1 MINAFT
7 KLSIRTRLTA
17 IMLFIGLLF
26 ISIWVVASVNLSNV
40 SDNNRKVNEAY
51 IPVFKNL
58 LKADTDLHQVILAER
73 TVFMNAAH
81 DADLHKKY
89 IADFNKD
96 IGQAIKRIRSYKELS
111 DAGIAPN
118 MDETIDKIEGL
129 IIQWQTQSVIKL
141 NETSLE
147 KQRDHSHFSTHTSE
161 PIFSELTELLDTL
174 LESIISSVND
184 GASTSKDSIDTTNWS
199 MTLAVIIGLALITA
213 LVLLLPLMI
222 TRKLNQITQRMKE
235 ISEGDGDLTLRMNL
249 KSTDEVG
256 QLAYAFDTFLD
267 RLHQLVTD
275 IVQVVHQLSKHQ
287 TQLNDAARASQE
299 ASSEQQQDID
309 TVSTA
314 TNNMSV
320 TASQVADNAE
330 QAANSTDTCKQA
342 TDSGQTIV
350 DDTRDSIEQLSNQM
364 NSAAQVVNQLQKRS
378 IGVNSVVEVIHNIAE
393 QTNLLALNAAIEA
406 ARAGEQGRGFAVVA
420 DEVRSLAGKTQQST
434 TEISA
439 IIEELQNTSADAVSA
454 IEDSV
459 KQTEQV
465 VSLVSD
471 AEASLNT
478 ISQTIEEIRTMNAQ
492 VAAAAE
498 QQTEMTE
505 DINQRIYNISDQSGV
520 ATKNASLSASA
531 SLAVNQLS
539 QELQGLVSRFKI

>member
-1 MINAFT
+1 
-7 KLSIRTRLTA
+7 
-17 IMLFIGLLF
+17 
-26 ISIWVVASVNLSNV
+26 
-40 SDNNRKVNEAY
+40 
-51 IPVFKNL
+51 
-58 LKADTDLHQVILAER
+58 
-73 TVFMNAAH
+73 
-81 DADLHKKY
+81 
-89 IADFNKD
+89 
-96 IGQAIKRIRSYKELS
+96 
-111 DAGIAPN
+111 
-118 MDETIDKIEGL
+118 
-129 IIQWQTQSVIKL
+129 
-141 NETSLE
+141 
-147 KQRDHSHFSTHTSE
+147 
-161 PIFSELTELLDTL
+161 
-174 LESIISSVND
+174 
-184 GASTSKDSIDTTNWS
+184 
-199 MTLAVIIGLALITA
+199 
-213 LVLLLPLMI
+213 MI